1 MNFTQPT
8 VLYVPS
14 SAQTRFLQ
22 ATDTP
27 LKQKPKGCAH
37 KTQSGAQQQGIA
49 TLLKHF
55 VWVCVLM
62 QAENPC
68 PPEVSTGHQLQ
79 TANTISFLKPRCN
92 SVTSKHFLGLLMQ
105 TVSNSL

>member
-55 VWVCVLM
+55 VWVCVHAGREPLPSRS
-62 QAENPC
+62 QYWSPA
-68 PPEVSTGHQLQ
+68 
-79 TANTISFLKPRCN
+79 AY
-92 SVTSKHFLGLLMQ
+92 SKYCKFSETEM
-105 TVSNSL
+105 